1 MERAKARAETVL
13 EEEAVRERSTRRA
26 DIFGIERGRK
36 VKGACW
42 QIDRVTGA
50 RELVWLQPAIQT
62 HDFFSMGMSKAPRR
76 VASPLQ
82 IAPGSCPLRDLSDP
96 PRHELSSWSEYV

>member
-1 MERAKARAETVL
+1 M
-13 EEEAVRERSTRRA
+13 RERSTRRA

-42 QIDRVTGA
+42 QIDRVMIA
-50 RELVWLQPAIQT
+50 RDLVWLQPAIQT
-62 HDFFSMGMSKAPRR
+62 HDFFSMGMSKPLRWMALPRDR
-76 VASPLQ
+76 SL
-82 IAPGSCPLRDLSDP
+82 CPLRDPSDP